1 MSSTSLLPVEDAI
14 ARIADACPS
23 LPTEMVPLA
32 DAGGRVLAA
41 PLTATR
47 TQPPFDGSAMDG
59 YAVRFADVATV
70 PVTLPV
76 VGTSA
81 AGSAFNN
88 QLATG
93 QAARIFTGAPVPSGA
108 DSVVIQENT
117 TREGDNV
124 TILVAPREG
133 QNIRRAGGDFRD
145 GDCYLSAGRV
155 LSNSDIAL
163 AAAMNIPKLSVYR
176 RPRVA
181 FFATGDE
188 LVLPGETP
196 GPDQIISSN
205 SAGLSI
211 LIRELGGE
219 PVDLGIARDTE
230 ESIRAHATRGLDADI
245 LLTIGGASV
254 GDYDLVQPV
263 LKSMG
268 LEMDFWK
275 IAMRPGKPLM
285 FGKLGTLPFI
295 GLPGNPVSAL
305 ICAQLFLRAA
315 IDASRGR
322 PAAHPVL
329 QPVFAGTDLK
339 ENDQRQDYLRAKLR
353 LTSGGAWAATPFP
366 VQDSSLLTT
375 LSASDCLIVRTPH
388 APAVSAGEI
397 VPALILRTPNLS
409 TE

>member
-1 MSSTSLLPVEDAI
+1 MSGSPLLPVDDAI
-14 ARIADACPS
+14 SRIAAACPA
-23 LPTEMVPLA
+23 LPVETVPLA
-32 DAGGRVLAA
+32 DAGGRVLAG

-59 YAVRFADVATV
+59 YAVKFADVENV
-70 PVTLPV
+70 PVTLPII
-76 VGTSA
+76 GTSA
-81 AGSAFNN
+81 AGGAFEGT
-88 QLATG
+88 LKAG
-93 QAARIFTGAPVPSGA
+93 QAARIFTGATVPKGA

-117 TREGDNV
+117 SRDGETV

-133 QNIRRAGGDFRD
+133 QNIRRAGGDFKE
-145 GDCYLSAGRV
+145 GDQYLHTGRTLSSA
-155 LSNSDIAL
+155 DIAL
-163 AAAMNIPKLSVYR
+163 AAAMNVPELSVYR

-188 LVLPGETP
+188 LVRPGETP
-196 GPDQIISSN
+196 KPDQIVSSN
-205 SAGLSI
+205 SAGLAI

-219 PVDLGIARDTE
+219 PIDLGIARDNE
-230 ESIRAHATRGLDADI
+230 ESIRAHATRGRDADI
-245 LLTIGGASV
+245 LVTIGGASV

-285 FGKLGTLPFI
+285 FGTLGKLPFI

-315 IDASRGR
+315 IDASLGR
-322 PAAHPVL
+322 AAQHPVL
-329 QPVFAGTDLK
+329 QPVLAGADLK

-353 LTSGGAWAATPFP
+353 VTSGGGWAATPYP

-375 LSASDCLIVRTPH
+375 LSASDCLIVRAPH
-388 APAVSAGEI
+388 AAAVSAGEV
-397 VPALILRTPNLS
+397 VPALLLRTTNLS
-409 TE
+409 TD